1 MIEVLIS
8 DWGWVVLKLKLEV
21 YRVISSCETER
32 KPVVNL
38 KERDKETRRQMQ
50 LWEIEKFW
58 LPVRWAAVCLPIHG
72 SAAAGALIDHITRG

>member
-8 DWGWVVLKLKLEV
+8 DWGWVVLKLKLEA

-38 KERDKETRRQMQ
+38 KERDKETNAGVGDRKVLVALEGGRLCVSPSTAARPLV
-50 LWEIEKFW
+50 LW
-58 LPVRWAAVCLPIHG
+58 
-72 SAAAGALIDHITRG
+72 LIT